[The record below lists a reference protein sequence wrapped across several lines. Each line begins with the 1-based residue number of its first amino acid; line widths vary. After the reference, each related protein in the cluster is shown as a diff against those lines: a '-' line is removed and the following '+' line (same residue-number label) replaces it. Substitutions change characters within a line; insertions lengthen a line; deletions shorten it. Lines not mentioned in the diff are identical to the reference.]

1 MAYNYEYP
9 YFDAGNYNSDW
20 LINKMKEL
28 EETVVGLE
36 TFKYIGENEILDLNQ
51 QKQNSIAAFTSNFN
65 VLNSPVS
72 NVQRVTVT
80 YGSETAYIQQ
90 LYDLTNFTVYTRNYS
105 TASGW
110 TAWKLTQN
118 APGTVISTDKHLTTG
133 DFNDLPDNKALFLYT
148 NAMQHAPVN
157 GYGYLLTWKA
167 TNDASKIQV
176 FFSTDKG
183 FIYLRRF
190 SGTNWGAWVEANHI
204 DLTPYIK
211 AVPSMKSGD
220 NIDTIEKNRTTLA
233 TPEVANI
240 PTHASYNI
248 LTIAPSDTNDQ
259 FQIAFQRDLYEIWL
273 RVGNNGSWNNLTR
286 NYKVLHRR
294 TETQNLNNVSGGSYL
309 NGYFSTP
316 LSGYLYVQGVGIPG
330 TDTDTYQII
339 MSSDSR
345 LFIRFRNN
353 ATWSKHVE
361 LQPKSSTR
369 SLTITS
375 TAEDHST
382 DDEGR
387 DRYMMGDNI
396 YAESA
401 KTMDNTYIS
410 LPGQS
415 LLHSDEGK
423 QSFKDAILAA
433 DLSDT
438 DVIMTNL
445 EMRDMDTPLDTI
457 AEEVV
462 ALSDSIIAKNPMC
475 ELTLLSIPP
484 IDTPLWGDELLDY
497 TMPNGSTLR
506 QVDDR
511 LFKLSEEHAF
521 TYVSFEY
528 FYGAKNA
535 KKREKNANLM
545 KCLGEDFK
553 TNKQYLRRV
562 GTFIKRTM

>member
-20 LINKMKEL
+20 LIHKMKEL
-28 EETVVGLE
+28 EETVIGLE

-65 VLNSPVS
+65 VLNSPVT

-80 YGSETAYIQQ
+80 YGSESAYIQQ

-105 TASGW
+105 TATGW

-118 APGTVISTDKHLTTG
+118 APGTVISTSEHLTTG
-133 DFNDLPDNKALFLYT
+133 DFNDLPDNKALFLYA

-157 GYGYLLTWKA
+157 GYGYLLTWRA

-176 FFSTDKG
+176 FFSTDNG
-183 FIYLRRF
+183 FIYLRGFRG
-190 SGTNWGAWVEANHI
+190 STWSAWTEANHI

-211 AVPSMKSGD
+211 ALPVISEGEDVNAVPG
-220 NIDTIEKNRTTLA
+220 NRTVRAVTGALNM
-233 TPEVANI
+233 PKKNGDFQ
-240 PTHASYNI
+240 I
-248 LTIAPSDTNDQ
+248 LTLMSSNSSQQTQVAIE
-259 FQIAFQRDLYEIWL
+259 RDDNELWL
-273 RVGNNGSWNNLTR
+273 RTNNNGSWINLTK
-286 NYKVLHRR
+286 NYTVLHRSI
-294 TETQNLNNVSGGSYL
+294 ETQNVNNISGGTYL
-309 NGYFSTP
+309 NGYFSEP

-330 TDTDTYQII
+330 SSTDTYQII
-339 MSSDSR
+339 VSSDSR
-345 LFIRFRNN
+345 LFVRFRNN
-353 ATWSKHVE
+353 REWQPRVE
-361 LQPKSSTR
+361 FQRVSSTR

-375 TAEDHST
+375 TAEEHST

-396 YAESA
+396 YAETA

-445 EMRDMDTPLDTI
+445 EMWDMDIPLDTI
-457 AEEVV
+457 AEEVA
-462 ALSDSIIAKNPMC
+462 ALSDAITAKNPMC

-484 IDTPLWGDELLDY
+484 IDIPMWGNELVRY
-497 TMPNGSTLR
+497 AMPNGSTLR

-511 LFKLSEEHAF
+511 LSKLSEENAF
-521 TYVSFEY
+521 TYISFEY
-528 FYGAKNA
+528 FYNA
-535 KKREKNANLM
+535 QNANLRAY
-545 KCLGEDFK
+545 LGEDLK
-553 TNKQYLRRV
+553 TNKQYVRRI
-562 GTFIKRTM
+562 GSFIKNKM

>member
-20 LINKMKEL
+20 LIKKMKEL
-28 EETVVGLE
+28 EETVIGLE

-65 VLNSPVS
+65 VLNAPIS

-90 LYDLTNFTVYTRNYS
+90 FYDLTNFTVYTRNYS

-118 APGTVISTDKHLTTG
+118 APGTVMSTDNHLNTG
-133 DFNDLPDNKALFLYT
+133 DFNTLPDNKALFLYT

-157 GYGYLLTWKA
+157 GYGYLLTWKPI
-167 TNDASKIQV
+167 NDEAKIQV

-183 FIYLRRF
+183 FIYLRGF

-211 AVPSMKSGD
+211 AIPTLTAGD
-220 NIDTIEKNRTTLA
+220 NLNRVPQNRTTIVEN
-233 TPEVANI
+233 TVENI
-240 PTHASYNI
+240 PTNSSFNI
-248 LTIAPSDTNDQ
+248 LTLGSSDSKYSQLQVLFDRQN
-259 FQIAFQRDLYEIWL
+259 LEIWL
-273 RVGNNGSWNNLTR
+273 RAGSTATWSNITVNNKILHL
-286 NYKVLHRR
+286 VLLSNADNIDS
-294 TETQNLNNVSGGSYL
+294 TAYYYGGTTNTPVSGGTAVV
-309 NGYFSTP
+309 GY
-316 LSGYLYVQGVGIPG
+316 GYSHQSDCYQ
-330 TDTDTYQII
+330 TAHAYNNTY
-339 MSSDSR
+339 S
-345 LFIRFRNN
+345 IRFRNGN
-353 ATWSKHVE
+353 GNFGPWVNLAH
-361 LQPKSSTR
+361 QSSTR
-369 SLTITS
+369 ITAVS
-375 TAEDHST
+375 
-382 DDEGR
+382 
-387 DRYMMGDNI
+387 NI
-396 YAESA
+396 PYKMITLDSKESRPLYDTNIFSEIA
-401 KTMDNTYIS
+401 ATNNVEYFS

-415 LLHSDEGK
+415 LLHSDEGE

-445 EMRDMDTPLDTI
+445 EMWDMDIPLDTI
-457 AEEVV
+457 AEEVA
-462 ALSDSIIAKNPMC
+462 ALSDAIIAKNPMC

-484 IDTPLWGDELLDY
+484 IDIPLWGDELLDY

-511 LFKLSEEHAF
+511 LFKLSKEHAF

-528 FYGAKNA
+528 FYGANNA
-535 KKREKNANLM
+535 NNANLIEY
-545 KCLGEDFK
+545 LGEDFK
-553 TNKQYLRRV
+553 SNKQYLRRV

>member
-9 YFDAGNYNSDW
+9 YFDTGNFNSDW
-20 LINKMKEL
+20 LIKKMKEL
-28 EETVVGLE
+28 EETVIGLE

-90 LYDLTNFTVYTRNYS
+90 LYDLTNFTVYARNYS

-110 TAWKLTQN
+110 TAWKMTQN

-133 DFNDLPDNKALFLYT
+133 DFNTLPDNKALFLYT
-148 NAMQHAPVN
+148 NAMQHAPIS
-157 GYGYLLTWKA
+157 GYGYLLTWKS
-167 TNDASKIQV
+167 TNDAAKIQV

-183 FIYLRRF
+183 FVYLRGF
-190 SGTNWGAWVEANHI
+190 SGSKWGAWVEVNHL

-211 AVPSMKSGD
+211 AIPYMKEGD
-220 NIDTIEKNRTTLA
+220 NINTIGKNRTTLA
-233 TPEVANI
+233 TQEVANI
-240 PTHASYNI
+240 PSYAYYNI
-248 LTIAPSDTNDQ
+248 LTLGPSDTDDQ
-259 FQIAFQRDLYEIWL
+259 FQIACQRDTNEIWL
-273 RVGNNGSWNNLTR
+273 RTGNNGGWTNLTR
-286 NYKVLHRR
+286 NYKVLHRSI
-294 TETQNLNNVSGGSYL
+294 ETQDLNGISGANYFS
-309 NGYFSTP
+309 GYFSTP
-316 LSGYLYVQGVGIPG
+316 LSGYLYVQGVGMPG
-330 TDTDTYQII
+330 NNTDTYQII
-339 MSSDSR
+339 MSSESR
-345 LFIRFRNN
+345 LFVRFRNN
-353 ATWSKHVE
+353 TNWHTRVE
-361 LQPKSSTR
+361 LQRVSSTH

-375 TAEDHST
+375 TAEEHST

-387 DRYMMGDNI
+387 DRYNI
-396 YAESA
+396 YAETA

-423 QSFKDAILAA
+423 QSFKEAILAA

-445 EMRDMDTPLDTI
+445 EMWDMDTPLDTI
-457 AEEVV
+457 AEEVA
-462 ALSDSIIAKNPMC
+462 ALSDAITAKNPMC

-484 IDTPLWGDELLDY
+484 IDIPLWGDELLDY

-511 LFKLSEEHAF
+511 LFRLSEEHPF
-521 TYVSFEY
+521 NYVSFDY
-528 FYGAKNA
+528 FYDAQ
-535 KKREKNANLM
+535 NANLM
-545 KCLGEDFK
+545 EYLGDDFK

-562 GTFIKRTM
+562 GSFIKNTM

>member
-28 EETVVGLE
+28 EETVIGLE

-90 LYDLTNFTVYTRNYS
+90 LYDLSNFTVYTRNYS
-105 TASGW
+105 TESGW

-133 DFNDLPDNKALFLYT
+133 DFNTLPDNKALFLYT

-220 NIDTIEKNRTTLA
+220 NINTIEKNRTTLA
-233 TPEVANI
+233 MPEVANI
-240 PTHASYNI
+240 PEHASFNI
-248 LTIAPSDTNDQ
+248 LTIGPSDTNDQ

-273 RVGNNGSWNNLTR
+273 RTGNNGSWNNLTR
-286 NYKVLHRR
+286 NYKVLHRCN
-294 TETQNLNNVSGGSYL
+294 ETQNLDNVSGGSYL
-309 NGYFSTP
+309 SGYFSTP

-330 TDTDTYQII
+330 SATDTYQII
-339 MSSDSR
+339 MSSNSR
-345 LFIRFRNN
+345 LFLRFRNN
-353 ATWSKHVE
+353 GTWQTHVE

-387 DRYMMGDNI
+387 DRYMMRDNI

-415 LLHSDEGK
+415 LLHSEEGE

-433 DLSDT
+433 DLSDI
-438 DVIMTNL
+438 DKIMTNL
-445 EMRDMDTPLDTI
+445 EMRDMDIPLDTI
-457 AEEVV
+457 AEEVA
-462 ALSDSIIAKNPMC
+462 ALSDAITAKNPMC

-484 IDTPLWGDELLDY
+484 IDIPMWGDELLDY

-511 LFKLSEEHAF
+511 LFRLSEEHPF
-521 TYVSFEY
+521 SYVSFDN
-528 FYGAKNA
+528 FYGTQ
-535 KKREKNANLM
+535 NANLVQYVA
-545 KCLGEDFK
+545 EDSN
-553 TNKQYLRRV
+553 TNKQYVRRI
-562 GTFIKRTM
+562 GSFIKNAM

>member
-20 LINKMKEL
+20 LIKKMKDL
-28 EETVVGLE
+28 EETVIGLE

-65 VLNSPVS
+65 VLNAPIS

-80 YGSETAYIQQ
+80 YGSEPAYIQQ

-118 APGTVISTDKHLTTG
+118 APGTVMSTDKQLTTG
-133 DFNDLPDNKALFLYT
+133 DFNTLPDNKALFLYT
-148 NAMQHAPVN
+148 NGMQHAPVN

-167 TNDASKIQV
+167 TTDGAKIQV

-183 FIYLRRF
+183 FIYLRGY

-211 AVPSMKSGD
+211 AVPYMKSGD
-220 NIDTIEKNRTTLA
+220 NINTLEKNRTTLA
-233 TPEVANI
+233 TRGVANI
-240 PTHASYNI
+240 PSYEDFNI
-248 LTIAPSDTNDQ
+248 LTLAPSDTNDQ
-259 FQIAFQRDLYEIWL
+259 FQIAFERESNEIWL
-273 RVGNNGSWNNLTR
+273 RTGNNGSWTNLTR
-286 NYKVLHRR
+286 NYNVLHRSF
-294 TETQNLNNVSGGSYL
+294 ETQDLNNVVAGSYFS
-309 NGYFSTP
+309 GYFSTP
-316 LSGYLYVQGVGIPG
+316 LSGYLYVQGVGYPG
-330 TDTDTYQII
+330 DSTDAYQII
-339 MSSDSR
+339 VSSNSR
-345 LFIRFRNN
+345 LFIRFRNGSN
-353 ATWSKHVE
+353 WHNYVE
-361 LQPKSSTR
+361 FQPKSSTR

-375 TAEDHST
+375 TSEDHST

-396 YAESA
+396 YHEVS

-423 QSFKDAILAA
+423 QSFKDAILDA

-445 EMRDMDTPLDTI
+445 EMWDMDIPLDTI
-457 AEEVV
+457 AEEVA
-462 ALSDSIIAKNPMC
+462 ALSDAIIAKNPMC

-484 IDTPLWGDELLDY
+484 IDIPLWGDELLDY

-521 TYVSFEY
+521 TYVSFKY
-528 FYGAKNA
+528 FYDAQNV
-535 KKREKNANLM
+535 NLM
-545 KCLGEDFK
+545 KYRGDDFK

-562 GTFIKRTM
+562 GSFIKNTM